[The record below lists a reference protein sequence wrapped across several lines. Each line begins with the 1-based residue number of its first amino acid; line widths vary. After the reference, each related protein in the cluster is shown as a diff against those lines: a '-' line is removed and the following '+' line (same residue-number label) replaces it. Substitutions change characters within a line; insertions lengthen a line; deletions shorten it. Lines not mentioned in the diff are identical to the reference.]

1 MTKNVQKQFF
11 KISLKDRMVAKGHR
25 PLAIWF
31 TGLSGAGKT
40 TIADALEQKL
50 ITANIHTYILDGD
63 NVRHGI
69 CRDLNF
75 SAEDRT
81 ENIRRVGEMTALFVD
96 AGITVITSFISP
108 FVADRELAKKAIGNE
123 HFFEVYINTSLKTCE
138 QRDPKGLY
146 KKVRSG
152 DIPNFTGIS
161 SPYEAP
167 NNPDLEIKTEEVAV
181 DEAVELIWKAIQPKL
196 AL

>member
-11 KISLKDRMVAKGHR
+11 KTSLKDRVKANGHQ

-50 ITANIHTYILDGD
+50 ISEKIHTYILEGD

-81 ENIRRVGEMTALFVD
+81 ENIRRVGEMAALFVD

-108 FVADRELAKKAIGNE
+108 FIADREVAKNAIGE
-123 HFFEVYINTSLKTCE
+123 AYFFEVYINTSLEVCE
-138 QRDPKGLY
+138 ERDPKGLY
-146 KKVRSG
+146 KKVRNGS
-152 DIPNFTGIS
+152 IPNFTGIS

-167 NNPDLEIKTEEVAV
+167 THPDLEIKTEELSVL
-181 DEAVELIWKAIQPKL
+181 EAVEVIWKAIQPKL